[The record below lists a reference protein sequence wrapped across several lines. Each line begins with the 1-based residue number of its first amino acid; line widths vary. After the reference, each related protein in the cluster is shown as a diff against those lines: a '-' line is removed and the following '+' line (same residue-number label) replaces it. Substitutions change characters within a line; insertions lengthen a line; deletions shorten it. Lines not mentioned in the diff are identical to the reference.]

1 MAQVPAVWVFSLV
14 AMLPVTGSSEAAGG
28 GGATAPVLEE
38 APALHEVAPPVQEL
52 TQQLLAGVQATVF
65 GVSVTPLRVTVPTSA
80 ALIGPQL
87 R

>member
-38 APALHEVAPPVQEL
+38 APLHEVAPPVQEL
-52 TQQLLAGVQATVF
+52 TQQLLAGVQAAVL